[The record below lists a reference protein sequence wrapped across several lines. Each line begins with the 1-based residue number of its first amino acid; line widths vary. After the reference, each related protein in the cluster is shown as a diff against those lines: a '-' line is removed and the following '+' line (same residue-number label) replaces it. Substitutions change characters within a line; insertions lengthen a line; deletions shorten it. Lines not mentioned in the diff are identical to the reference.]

1 MTADTTTR
9 GGRSSAYEAGMLLA
23 SLEDDL
29 HQLEKHLGGDI
40 TGLSHPRDIFNPC
53 LTL

>member
-29 HQLEKHLGGDI
+29 HQLEKQLGGDT
-40 TGLSHPRDIFNPC
+40 TGSFRPQSSRLY
-53 LTL
+53 